1 MRILTVLF
9 ALGILATVVL
19 IVPTTGRRML
29 IKAQSISPTMPAM
42 RG

>member
-9 ALGILATVVL
+9 ALGLLGAVVIVLPMVGHDTL
-19 IVPTTGRRML
+19 IN
-29 IKAQSISPTMPAM
+29 AQSISPTMPAL

>member
-9 ALGILATVVL
+9 ALGILGAVIL
-19 IVPTTGRRML
+19 IVPVTNHGML
-29 IKAQSISPTMPAM
+29 INAQSISPTMPAM

>member
-9 ALGILATVVL
+9 ALGILGAVVVFL
-19 IVPTTGRRML
+19 PMGGQDML
-29 IKAQSISPTMPAM
+29 INAQTISPTMPAM